1 MTDDQAP
8 SRRQP
13 RLPNWPT
20 WAIGAI
26 GIGAVAGMIGLIAM
40 RDPGPSAPRFVVA
53 TDDAPP
59 APAAA
64 GDPLM
69 AELLR
74 CRTLPA
80 GSTDAACEE
89 AWEVNRRRFLGESR
103 SYVAPRAAA
112 PSPAA
117 AAPSAEH

>member
-1 MTDDQAP
+1 M
-8 SRRQP
+8 
-13 RLPNWPT
+13 L
-20 WAIGAI
+20 AIGAAAI
-26 GIGAVAGMIGLIAM
+26 GTVAGMIGLIAL
-40 RDPGPSAPRFVVA
+40 RDPVPSAPRFAVA
-53 TDDAPP
+53 ADDAPS

-80 GSTDAACEE
+80 GSADAACEQ

-103 SYVAPRAAA
+103 SYVPPRAAA

-117 AAPSAEH
+117 ATPVAER